1 MGTSSYFWL
10 CAAMFALGL
19 LLLGLG
25 AALKERINPKVAA
38 VMILVGVLVSMIFMN
53 LMLFQQMMKRFWH
66 LPVNSPV
73 EKQSLFSGRRSF
85 PKRKAIR

>member
-53 LMLFQQMMKRFWH
+53 LMLLQQMM
-66 LPVNSPV
+66 NMN
-73 EKQSLFSGRRSF
+73 
-85 PKRKAIR
+85 A